1 MATSEAQKKYAKKHF
16 EKLDT
21 ITIRPVKGTKERW
34 RKYAQRTGQSLTQFI
49 MDAVEVAIMHMDE
62 D

>member
-1 MATSEAQKKYAKKHF
+1 MAVSEAQKNYAKKHF
-16 EKLDT
+16 EKLDA

-34 RKYAQRTGQSLTQFI
+34 KKYAERAGQSMTQFVI
-49 MDAVEVAIMHMDE
+49 DAVEVAIMHMDE